1 MTYISTNG
9 KLSRLTI
16 MVLSFA
22 IFLLLHNFATPVYAL
37 SVEKGSSQSN
47 PTSYPPIIPTSSASP
62 DSANN
67 HPYHQSSDSSSSS
80 SSSNN
85 QHHEQHQHGSDGSN
99 NQPHHSSSSSN
110 NQHHEQHQHGSH
122 SSDAS
127 DGSDAGTDIYGS
139 DGNNAFVQINNQ

>member
-9 KLSRLTI
+9 KLSRLTM

-22 IFLLLHNFATPVYAL
+22 IFLLLHNFATPLYAL
-37 SVEKGSSQSN
+37 SVEKGLSQSN

-62 DSANN
+62 DSADN
-67 HPYHQSSDSSSSS
+67 HPYHQSSSS